1 MHTFGN
7 RKQRIGIFFTLPCLL
22 FVLTFI
28 LYPLFRNIFLSFH
41 AYNPLHSLETTFVGL
56 ENYRWLGE
64 EPIFL
69 NSLYITVLYTVVSVV
84 LELFIGFSIAL
95 LLVTIKARFSKWSS
109 GLLTSTFFIPWVFP
123 AMCAAVTWRMLYHPI
138 FGPINHILGKDIMW
152 LSDPGIS
159 LYSIVISQVWK
170 CTPFFV
176 IVFFAGILS
185 IPTEEFEAARTDG
198 ASTWQEFRYIT
209 LPHMVPLTL
218 VATTFRA
225 VDAFTKIF
233 TPVYIL
239 TGGGPGRA
247 TEVLPLLIYKT
258 GLRYFRFGTASS
270 LSVVAI
276 LISLAFGIGILR
288 NLRKYT

>member
-1 MHTFGN
+1 M
-7 RKQRIGIFFTLPCLL
+7 
-22 FVLTFI
+22 
-28 LYPLFRNIFLSFH
+28 
-41 AYNPLHSLETTFVGL
+41 
-56 ENYRWLGE
+56 
-64 EPIFL
+64 
-69 NSLYITVLYTVVSVV
+69 
-84 LELFIGFSIAL
+84 
-95 LLVTIKARFSKWSS
+95 
-109 GLLTSTFFIPWVFP
+109 
-123 AMCAAVTWRMLYHPI
+123 
-138 FGPINHILGKDIMW
+138 LGKDIMW

-159 LYSIVISQVWK
+159 LYSIIIAQVWK

-258 GLRYFRFGTASS
+258 GLRFFRFGTASS